1 MTIRIFPN
9 KLDGAPCETHETERR
24 MTVAA
29 WLDSMLKDGF
39 KPGDTM
45 PISVKVEG
53 EIIDADEWHSFVFRP
68 RDEVE
73 IRLEPKGADPF
84 SITVALF
91 AGIKAVF
98 SMLVPQLPGTPNTPG
113 SGDSLI
119 EGSASGNQIKL
130 GDVIRE
136 SFGIQKIFP
145 DYLLPAR
152 KYFKSPR
159 EQWLELLL
167 CVGKGQ
173 FQILADNVRIGDTP
187 LLALGA
193 EAEYRIY
200 GPGES
205 LVGQSAADWWH
216 QVTEVGSS
224 STGAAGLELTATT
237 SITPSASASQY
248 VFNGYT
254 ISVPSGAGSFPT
266 DWSVGLVLRVIAPYT
281 YTVADGAAGA
291 ADIITG
297 PLGMLNPTIG
307 DVIEVAGTNAGRY
320 EVASYT
326 GGGNPQMTLNFLGGA
341 PANGLV
347 LGTGDASIGPDGLRF
362 KITSFSSN
370 SITVD
375 RLDESGSVDP
385 SFPGF
390 DPLTSV
396 RGSLSVDNSSLEG
409 GWRGPF
415 PVCPQNETTSRLEFD
430 VMYPGGL
437 SNIDLSSGNVGTQIC
452 TYEVQYRDFALRAT
466 APWTS
471 VIFSDT
477 NNTLNQV
484 GYTKSIVLPY
494 RMRAEMRMRKVS
506 PITDHTDVHATIQWY
521 GLRSLLQGPTS
532 YPGCT
537 VIAVKVQ
544 VSDRIA
550 AQTQSQVYV
559 IGTRLLPVRSGGAWT
574 APQATRQ
581 IVPVVGYIART
592 LGYSDEYLDLQEMD
606 RLQNTWAARGDTFD
620 YAYTDE
626 TTAKDAMNDAFGVGF
641 AELTFDRGLLRPARD
656 EPRTTFEHMYTPQNM
671 TETLTRVI
679 TSPSQDDYTGVDVTY
694 VNSSDWTEATIE
706 CRLAGDSDSKVE
718 KVTAKG
724 ITSATKAWQF
734 GMRRRRIQFYRRDTY
749 SWSTEMDALNSRY
762 LSYCSVSDDVP
773 GYGQT
778 AILEAY
784 TDLGDAI
791 LLESSEPLDWS
802 ADSDFAV
809 QLRRPDGTV
818 SGPWTPTRMD
828 DYTFKI
834 PALDFVPETDW
845 EIEPPHIQF
854 GPVGRVSYPA
864 LVSSISPDGMY
875 SASVEAVGYDA
886 RVYLDDDKAPT

>member
-1 MTIRIFPN
+1 MIRIYPN

-39 KPGDTM
+39 KPGDSM

-53 EIIDADEWHSFVFRP
+53 EIIDATDWHDFVFRP

-73 IRLEPKGADPF
+73 IRLEPKGTDPF

-91 AGIKAVF
+91 AGVKAVF

-119 EGSASGNQIKL
+119 EGSATGNQIKL

-136 SFGIQKIFP
+136 SFGTQKIFP

-159 EQWLELLL
+159 EQWLEMLL
-167 CVGKGQ
+167 CVGKGD
-173 FQILADNVRIGDTP
+173 FQILANNVRIGDTP

-193 EAEYRIY
+193 EASYQIY
-200 GPGES
+200 APGQS

-237 SITPSASASQY
+237 AITPSATASQY

-254 ISVPSGAGSFPT
+254 ISVPSGAGAFPT

-281 YTVADGAAGA
+281 YTVTDGASGA
-291 ADIITG
+291 ADVITG
-297 PLGMLNPTIG
+297 PLGMLNPTVG
-307 DVIEVAGTNAGRY
+307 DIIEVAGTNAGNY
-320 EVASYT
+320 EVANYT
-326 GGGNPQMTLNFLGGA
+326 GGSSPQMTLNFIGGA

-347 LGTGDASIGPDGLRF
+347 TGTGEASIGPDGLRF
-362 KITSFSSN
+362 KITSFSAN

-375 RLDESGSVDP
+375 RLDESGSVDT

-390 DPLTSV
+390 DSLTTV
-396 RGSLSVDNSSLEG
+396 RGSLSVDSSSLEG

-415 PVCPQNETTSRLEFD
+415 PVCPQNESTSTIEFD
-430 VMYPGGL
+430 VMYPNGL
-437 SNIDLSSGNVGTQIC
+437 SNINLSSGDVGSQTC
-452 TYEVQYRDFALRAT
+452 VYEVQYRDINIGGAY
-466 APWTS
+466 TS
-471 VIFSDT
+471 VTFSDT

-484 GYTKSIVLPY
+484 GYTHRIGLPY
-494 RMRAEMRMRKVS
+494 QMRAEMRMRKVS
-506 PITDHTDVHATIQWY
+506 PITDHTDVHATVQWY

-537 VIAVKVQ
+537 VLAVKVQ

-550 AQTQSQVYV
+550 AQTQSQIYV
-559 IGTRLLPVRSGGAWT
+559 IGTRLLPVRQNRAWAT
-574 APQATRQ
+574 PQATRQ

-592 LGYSDEYLDLQEMD
+592 LGYSDDYLDLVEMD
-606 RLQNTWAARGDTFD
+606 RLQATWSERGDTFD

-626 TTAKDAMNDAFGVGF
+626 TTAKDAINDAFGVGF

-656 EPRTTFEHMYTPQNM
+656 EPRSTFEHMYTPQNF
-671 TETLTRVI
+671 TEQLTRVI
-679 TSPSQDDYTGVDVTY
+679 TSPSADDYTGVDVTY

-706 CRLAGDSDSKVE
+706 CRLPGDGDTKVE

-734 GMRRRRIQFYRRDTY
+734 GMRRRRIQYYRRDTY

-778 AILEAY
+778 AMLESY
-784 TDLGDAI
+784 TDLGSSI

-802 ADSDFAV
+802 AGGAYAI

-818 SGPWTPTRMD
+818 SGPWTPTRVD
-828 DYTFKI
+828 DYRFTVDN
-834 PALDFVPETDW
+834 LDFIPEVDW
-845 EIEPPHIQF
+845 VIEPPHIQF
-854 GPVGRVSYPA
+854 GPIDRVSYPV

-875 SASVEAVGYDA
+875 SASVEAIGYDA
-886 RVYLDDDKAPT
+886 RVYLDDDNAP

>member
-1 MTIRIFPN
+1 MIRIYPN
-9 KLDGAPCETHETERR
+9 KLDGAPCETHETDRR

-39 KPGDTM
+39 KPGDSM

-53 EIIDADEWHSFVFRP
+53 EIVDATDWHEFVFRP

-73 IRLEPKGADPF
+73 IRLEPKGTDPF

-91 AGIKAVF
+91 AGVKAVF
-98 SMLVPQLPGTPNTPG
+98 SMLIPQLPGTPNTPG

-119 EGSASGNQIKL
+119 EGSATGNQIKL

-136 SFGIQKIFP
+136 SFGMQKIYP

-152 KYFKSPR
+152 KYFKGPR

-167 CVGKGQ
+167 CVGKGE
-173 FQILADNVRIGDTP
+173 FQILANNVRIGDTP
-187 LLALGA
+187 LLSLGA

-205 LVGQSAADWWH
+205 LAGQSAADWWH
-216 QVTEVGSS
+216 QVAEVGSS

-237 SITPSASASQY
+237 SITPSATASQFT
-248 VFNGYT
+248 FNGYN
-254 ISVPSGAGSFPT
+254 ISIPVGAGTFPT
-266 DWSVGLVLRVIAPYT
+266 DWTIGLVLRVIAPYS
-281 YTVADGAAGA
+281 YTVTDGGGSLR
-291 ADIITG
+291 DVVSG
-297 PLGMLNPTIG
+297 PLGMLAPITG
-307 DVIEVAGTNAGRY
+307 DIIEVAGTNAGRY

-326 GGGNPQMTLNFLGGA
+326 PGSTPQMTLNFIGGA

-347 LGTGDASIGPDGLRF
+347 LGTGDAAIGPDGLRF
-362 KITSFSSN
+362 KITSISTN

-375 RLDESGSVDP
+375 RLDESGSVDS

-390 DPLTSV
+390 DALTTV
-396 RGSLSVDNSSLEG
+396 RGALSVDGSSLEG

-415 PVCPQNETTSRLEFD
+415 PVCPQNESTSVLEFD
-430 VMYPGGL
+430 VMYPNGL
-437 SNIDLSSGNVGTQIC
+437 SNIDLSSGNVGRQVC
-452 TYEVQYRDFALRAT
+452 TYEVQYRDFATGGAY
-466 APWTS
+466 TS

-477 NNTLNQV
+477 NNTLSQC
-484 GYTKSIVLPY
+484 GYTHSISLPY
-494 RMRAEMRMRKVS
+494 QMRAEMRMRKVS
-506 PITDHTDVHATIQWY
+506 PITENTDVHATIQWY

-537 VIAVKVQ
+537 VLALKIQ

-559 IGTRLLPVRSGGAWT
+559 IGTRLLPVRAGGVWT

-592 LGYSDEYLDLQEMD
+592 LGYSDAYLDLVEMD
-606 RLQNTWAARGDTFD
+606 RLQNTWSARGDTFD
-620 YAYTDE
+620 YAYNDE
-626 TTAKDAMNDAFGVGF
+626 TTAKEAINDAFGVGF

-656 EPRTTFEHMYTPQNM
+656 EPRTTFEHMYTPQNF
-671 TETLTRVI
+671 TEQLTRVI
-679 TSPSQDDYTGVDVTY
+679 TSPSADDYTGVDVTY

-706 CRLAGDSDSKVE
+706 CRLPGDAGTKVE

-734 GMRRRRIQFYRRDTY
+734 GMRRRRIQYYRRDAY

-778 AILEAY
+778 ALLESY
-784 TDLGDAI
+784 TDMGSSV
-791 LLESSEPLDWS
+791 LLQSSEPLDWS
-802 ADSDFAV
+802 AGGAYAV

-818 SGPWTPTRMD
+818 SGPWAPTRID
-828 DYTFKI
+828 DYSFTVA
-834 PALDFVPETDW
+834 ALDFAPETDW
-845 EIEPPHIQF
+845 LIEPPHIQF
-854 GPVGRVSYPA
+854 GPVSRVSYPV

-875 SASVEAVGYDA
+875 SASVEAIGYDA
-886 RVYLDDDKAPT
+886 RVYLDDDNAP